1 MKPWEG
7 ICLGR
12 SRSRPACPE
21 EIRIGRRKSVRAS
34 RGFSMIEMLIVIV
47 LIGLLVALVGPVA
60 GKLIRRSEDM
70 AALSSPRQVLA
81 VARLEAIK
89 TSTNVV
95 VIVGMN
101 PSNMI
106 HLKSFRDRADL

>member
-70 AALSSPRQVLA
+70 AALSSARQVLA
-81 VARLEAIK
+81 VARLEAIRRGAGLWQLR
-89 TSTNVV
+89 SGCVRV
-95 VIVGMN
+95 SSDG
-101 PSNMI
+101 
-106 HLKSFRDRADL
+106 RAHPR